1 MIASFLSILKELS
14 VVFFLILLG
23 YLGGKTG
30 LINRDASDSMA
41 GILFH
46 YVTPATAIVSLQRSF
61 SPEMLKAFLLC
72 CLIAV
77 VYYTAAIIAVR
88 FTVREKMPER
98 RSVIKICSVFSNLG
112 MLALPLQMQ
121 LFGSDGAFYGM
132 AFLTVSNLIFWSYG
146 ALVMN
151 AGKGGLPYR
160 KMFLNPGLLGSLT
173 GFLLF
178 IGSVELPPLV
188 NSALSSVSQLM
199 LPMGMLVIG
208 QRLAEI
214 SFRNLLDDRGAW
226 LAALRRL
233 VIFPALVLLALS
245 LAKLRGTA
253 AVCAA
258 IGYCAPAASSV
269 SILAI
274 QYRQDVDLAVKSVS
288 LQMVLSLVSM
298 PILIALACFLL
309 A

>member
-1 MIASFLSILKELS
+1 MIASFLIILRELS
-14 VVFFLILLG
+14 TVFFLILLG
-23 YLGGKTG
+23 FLGGKTG
-30 LINRDASDSMA
+30 LISRDASDSMA
-41 GILFH
+41 GILFW
-46 YVTPATAIVSLQRSF
+46 YVTPATAVVSLQRSF
-61 SPEMLKAFLLC
+61 NPEMLKGFLSC

-77 VYYTAAIIAVR
+77 VYYTTAILVVR
-88 FTVREKMPER
+88 FTVREKAAER
-98 RSVIKICSVFSNLG
+98 RSVLRICSVFSNLG

-132 AFLTVSNLIFWSYG
+132 AFITDSNLIFWSYG

-151 AGKGGLPYR
+151 GGKGGLPWR
-160 KMFLNPGLLGSLT
+160 RMFLNPGLLGSLT

-178 IGSVELPPLV
+178 IRSVELPALL
-188 NSALSSVSQLM
+188 NRSLSSVSQLM
-199 LPMGMLVIG
+199 LPLGMLVIG

-214 SFRNLLDDRGAW
+214 SFRSLLDDRAAW
-226 LAALRRL
+226 LAAFRRL
-233 VIFPALVLLALS
+233 LLFPALVLLALS
-245 LAKLRGTA
+245 LTKLRGTA
-253 AVCAA
+253 PICAA

-288 LQMVLSLVSM
+288 LQMVLSLVTM
-298 PILIALACFLL
+298 PILIALAYTLL